1 MTNLLQSSSQ
11 TLVAIRQLPYCTRE
25 ENESK
30 YESQEYD
37 DETEIG
43 SKTANE
49 IHKAEDAHEKRE
61 EACHVFVGEQQSF
74 GAGLEL
80 QTISIIKSR
89 VFEISRVIC
98 DGSIIKRR
106 QRCSIGKPKRRYYCV
121 RGGAHKIKARLA
133 YRRTQKRRRQTYFQG

>member
-1 MTNLLQSSSQ
+1 MTPTPGKPRQPSESSSQ

-61 EACHVFVGEQQSF
+61 EACHVFVGPKNDEDKRISKDKLEHGRKDQKQS
-74 GAGLEL
+74 
-80 QTISIIKSR
+80 
-89 VFEISRVIC
+89 
-98 DGSIIKRR
+98 
-106 QRCSIGKPKRRYYCV
+106 PKKLLRATEY
-121 RGGAHKIKARLA
+121 RLV
-133 YRRTQKRRRQTYFQG
+133 